1 MAAWRS
7 SLLHDEWTLCVGSGC
22 FLIKTPLTK
31 VACSGAF
38 FITGSDQGGV
48 VWEWEVRLNHHPQ
61 LHNYCHCHHDCNI
74 DIRFEEV
81 QFSDNAQGL
90 IHNIRCG
97 ESCTYN
103 TRIGWE
109 EKLKK
114 VWFPVSIFKYKQ
126 CFLIWSPPDQ
136 VLHLDFDGTWV
147 LAGGKNK
154 LKFWNKADRFSL
166 IRFFAGY
173 LFVDL

>member
-74 DIRFEEV
+74 NIRFEEE
-81 QFSDNAQGL
+81 QFSDNAQGS

-109 EKLKK
+109 EKT
-114 VWFPVSIFKYKQ
+114 Q
-126 CFLIWSPPDQ
+126 E
-136 VLHLDFDGTWV
+136 
-147 LAGGKNK
+147 
-154 LKFWNKADRFSL
+154 SL
-166 IRFFAGY
+166 ISCLNFQVQAIFSSLVSPWSGSPSWLWR
-173 LFVDL
+173 DLGACRRQE